1 MSAKT
6 SLSLQRPRRRSALAA
21 GLFVLAPLVGEFLLG
36 NLPITWLWTLLT
48 LAPLYG
54 GGALLIRETIRRAG
68 FGWPSMVLLGLAY
81 AVVEEAF
88 VTESLFN
95 ANYVGLRLLD
105 YGYIPAWGIGSWWT
119 VFVLSLHTIWSTAV
133 PIAVV
138 ESLAGA
144 ERRTPWLGRLGL
156 GLTALIFIAGCIVT
170 AGFQEP
176 AGFGASARQLATS
189 GLVVVGLVVLAVFLG
204 RRARARQPDQDPARR
219 STCAPLTA
227 GVTTLVAGSVFMGF
241 VIVHNAIPAAANV
254 AGMLLV
260 LAGAASMIARWSRAA
275 GWSAGHELAAAGG
288 FMLTY
293 VWYSFVQVPS
303 VGETSPMV
311 DLIGNVVFGLGA
323 ICLLM
328 AAWRRLDHAS
338 TSTVKPVREKR

>member
-1 MSAKT
+1 MFAKR
-6 SLSLQRPRRRSALAA
+6 SLSLQRPLRRPGLAA
-21 GLFVLAPLVGEFLLG
+21 GLFLLAPLVGEFLLG

-68 FGWPSMVLLGLAY
+68 FGWPSMILLGLAY

-95 ANYVGLRLLD
+95 PNYVGLRLLD
-105 YGYIPAWGIGSWWT
+105 YGYIPALGIGSWWT

-133 PIAVV
+133 PIALI
-138 ESLAGA
+138 ESLAGPA
-144 ERRTPWLGRLGL
+144 RRTPWLGPIGL
-156 GLTALIFIAGCIVT
+156 GVTALIFIAGCIVT
-170 AGFQEP
+170 SGFQEP
-176 AGFGASARQLATS
+176 AEYGASAKQLVGSAA
-189 GLVVVGLVVLAVFLG
+189 VVIGLVVLAVVLG
-204 RRARARQPDQDPARR
+204 RRTRARRPHENPAR
-219 STCAPLTA
+219 STTCAPLTA
-227 GVTTLVAGSVFMGF
+227 GVTTLGAGSVFMGF
-241 VIVHNAIPAAANV
+241 VIVHNAIPAAVNV
-254 AGMLLV
+254 VGMLLL
-260 LAGAASMIARWSRAA
+260 LAVVAATIARWSRAPD
-275 GWSAGHELAAAGG
+275 WSARHELAAAAG

-323 ICLLM
+323 ILLLM
-328 AAWRRLDHAS
+328 FAWRRLDHAPAS
-338 TSTVKPVREKR
+338 PVETGARER